1 MPEFGQIKKLSQ
13 AQALGLLLI
22 SEACVAKQEKKMQ
35 DLQPQ
40 YAPVTFSEEHG
51 VRFLHFGTWW
61 VQGAMRINRP
71 DEIELEYAQ
80 QMMAGLLFLD
90 PNDSRLNGKGSKF
103 QMLQLGLGTGAL
115 TKFAHK
121 HFKNAFVRAIELN
134 PAVIVA
140 AHVMF
145 GLPHRNKNLDIVET
159 DAMKFVT
166 SRKNKQSADF
176 LQVDLYD
183 ATARG
188 PVLSS
193 RDFYQGCFDVLKEV
207 GVMTVNLFGNHKS
220 FKSNIENICDVFQNR
235 VLVFPEV
242 HDCNVIVIAFK
253 GPKIDLKWPT
263 LASRAQEL
271 EKCYG
276 LPAKLWP
283 KKLRE
288 ANWGQEQKLVI

>member
-1 MPEFGQIKKLSQ
+1 MFPSFCMFQRDQGFFLFGDGVHEGKLGAATVQIMAGTMHPEI
-13 AQALGLLLI
+13 
-22 SEACVAKQEKKMQ
+22 
-35 DLQPQ
+35 
-40 YAPVTFSEEHG
+40 G
-51 VRFLHFGTWW
+51 V
-61 VQGAMRINRP
+61 P
-71 DEIELEYAQ
+71 DEKIGEKPDA
-80 QMMAGLLFLD
+80 
-90 PNDSRLNGKGSKF
+90 NRKGDQF

-121 HFKNAFVRAIELN
+121 YFKNAFVRAIELN

-145 GLPHRNKNLDIVET
+145 GLPHVSKNLDIIEE
-159 DAMKFVT
+159 DAMRFVT
-166 SRKNKQSADF
+166 CRKNRQSADL

-193 RDFYQGCFDVLKEV
+193 RDFYQGCFDTLKEV

-220 FKSNIENICDVFQNR
+220 FKTNIENICDVFQDR

-242 HDCNVIVIAFK
+242 HDCNIIVIAFK
-253 GPKIDLKWPT
+253 GPKIDLNWAT
-263 LASRAQEL
+263 LASRAMEL
-271 EKCYG
+271 EKRYG